1 LGRCE
6 ERHIQIPQTNGG
18 KEETSAL
25 GDMNSS
31 MVLGGFLIILICQDI
46 VAFKA
51 FRRNYRDGMLC
62 AMIPGYILFYATRE
76 ETRQVKPVIGWLI
89 GLGIVLMGFMR

>member
-1 LGRCE
+1 
-6 ERHIQIPQTNGG
+6 
-18 KEETSAL
+18 L
-25 GDMNSS
+25 GDMNSN

-62 AMIPGYILFYATRE
+62 AMVPGYILFYATRE
-76 ETRQVKPVIGWLI
+76 ETRQVKPVIGWLV
-89 GLGIVLMGFMR
+89 GLGIILMGFMR